1 MQIRDWLYVNDHN
14 LGVDLILK
22 KGNIGQTYNIGGNN
36 EWTNIDIVKLVCDLI
51 HKEFLQDR
59 ELVEKF
65 PNCPS
70 QQGNHPETL
79 ITHVTDRLGH
89 DRRYAINADKISSSL
104 GYSPEE
110 SFETGIKKTI
120 KYFLRLIGVRPYRS
134 RSGHKI
140 GHFYA

>member
-1 MQIRDWLYVNDHN
+1 
-14 LGVDLILK
+14 
-22 KGNIGQTYNIGGNN
+22 
-36 EWTNIDIVKLVCDLI
+36 LI
-51 HKEFLQDR
+51 HKTFSQDR
-59 ELVEKF
+59 KLAKRY

-70 QQGNHPETL
+70 AKGIHPKTL

-120 KYFLRLIGVRPYRS
+120 KYFLKNGI
-134 RSGHKI
+134 
-140 GHFYA
+140 